1 MVLPMSTRSFLHP
14 ALVATT
20 LTLAPLPVSANEF
33 QPVTELSEFLSLIE
47 GRELR
52 LGLFG
57 ISLKVMPD
65 GRIDGSALGDEV
77 TGSWAWQDG
86 FFCREMDWGGT
97 PIPYNCQLVEAAGD
111 DVLRFTVDQGAGDSA
126 EFNLR

>member
-1 MVLPMSTRSFLHP
+1 MLRPLLATA
-14 ALVATT
+14 ALTAM
-20 LTLAPLPVSANEF
+20 LAPLPAAANEF
-33 QPVTELSEFLSLIE
+33 QPVTDQSEFLSILE

-57 ISLKVMPD
+57 LSLQVTPD
-65 GRIDGSALGDEV
+65 GRIDGRALGDDI
-77 TGSWAWQDG
+77 TGTWAWQDG

-97 PIPYNCQLVEAAGD
+97 EIPYNCQLVEVQGD
-111 DVLRFTVDQGAGDSA
+111 AVMRFTVDQGAGDSA

>member
-1 MVLPMSTRSFLHP
+1 MLRP
-14 ALVATT
+14 LVASAT
-20 LTLAPLPVSANEF
+20 LAIAPLPALANDF
-33 QPVTELSEFLSLIE
+33 QPVTELDQFLSIVE

-57 ISLKVMPD
+57 ISLSLTPD
-65 GRIDGSALGDEV
+65 GRIDGRALGDTV

-97 PIPYNCQLVEAAGD
+97 EIPYNCQLVEAQGTE
-111 DVLRFTVDQGAGDSA
+111 VIRFTVDQGAGDSA